1 MNKIYN
7 IVWSHALQTWVVV
20 SELTRAH
27 KKKSKVKN
35 LVVLALVSALT
46 STLSDVEAATIG
58 GYTEG
63 TIYSANGASRG
74 MAIGQGSV
82 ANGDAVA
89 YGVNAKAR
97 NRQGVSI
104 GYGAISGVE
113 ATGKNDAGVSSESSV
128 AIGAE
133 AKAEFIGATAIG
145 PAATAGANWSTAIG
159 RNTKALGSNSIAIG
173 DDAKTDEQ
181 YGISLGKNAKAL
193 GPQGISIGYD
203 SKSSNN
209 NSTAIG
215 NTANATGENSSAI
228 GASSTASGTYAV
240 AMGLDS
246 KAQGSQSLALGVDA
260 KATNER
266 STATGTSSDAS
277 GSWATATG
285 TAAVASGTASTAIG
299 ESTKASGSHTVAVGT
314 HSEATGDNSF
324 AAGKTAKA
332 IGANSISIGKE
343 SKANSEQTIALG
355 DHANATGS
363 NSMALGGFN
372 AVANGSNAA
381 AIGSNS
387 NASANDS
394 IAFGNGSKATAV
406 GGIALGTNSVA
417 SRAAITQ
424 NDVALKDDPKNDNQ
438 VYAPVRLV
446 NDLKSLDFLKATV
459 RGNLGAL
466 SVGSDSATRQITNV
480 AAGSHDDDA
489 VNVAQLKAVVS
500 NIKHYDVKPGA
511 GINVTPNDTQNPAT
525 TTWTI
530 SVDPNHIKSLSS
542 WYLKA
547 DNDTTGRG
555 ENIQGDEEVTL
566 EGSQGIST
574 NRAGNKVT
582 FKINKGTLTKN
593 NDGSVTGTAGDV
605 FTTTAE
611 TAAMFEANR
620 IKYFSVNSTLAGNA
634 NNNGATA
641 TDAIAIGP
649 NAVTD
654 GARGI
659 TLGSGAKIERVA
671 GANNDTSAG
680 SNTSATNP
688 ATDSIAIGTNAYA
701 TASNSIVIGN
711 GAQSLRADKSYQTG
725 ENTIAIG
732 KNATANHTSG
742 IAIGTNASAKF
753 TYGVAIG
760 HDAKSTGGALAST
773 AVGGYADATGEA
785 STALGTLAQSKG
797 HSSSAVGREAVA
809 TGDGATSL
817 GFQSNTSGQNGIAI
831 GRKAQSILERSIA
844 LGNES
849 KAQTTDAM
857 ALGTKSVAEGVRSI
871 AIGRSTV
878 ASAEGAIAIGS
889 ASNGNGE
896 NPATAAGKQSV
907 AIGINANVQVD
918 NGIALG
924 RNTSVTV
931 GSGVAIG
938 EASEASK
945 TGNQQGWDASHDF
958 ATGDSRT
965 NVYDDARGTGLAAR
979 GNLAGVSIG
988 KDGKYTR
995 QLNNLAAGTLDTD
1008 AVNVAQLKSV
1018 NLGFTGNQGKG
1029 DVRLHDQRVSIVGK
1043 DNSFITTTASNGKVE
1058 IDTKFGSITNNSTG
1072 TSTKGTN
1079 GLATT
1084 DQVVD
1089 AVNNAGWNIIENT
1102 NNARGVVKSGDT
1114 VNFADGTGTTVSIS
1128 GNSGTR
1134 TVKINAKVAGIK
1146 AGKNTKIE
1154 TTDGV
1159 HTIHAAD
1166 QVESVAKAVAK
1177 DGDANLA
1184 NIEMMDN
1191 TTDRAANARYGVS
1204 VSRNAVKDAARE
1216 AVKVEPNNTNVNN
1229 PITVTTTPNDSN
1241 HTTTYTL
1248 NFDGAKAAK
1257 EIPLTY
1263 KANGLNAQTVK
1274 LNDGLNFIDGD
1285 DTKATVEP
1293 NGKVKIDLSDAAKA
1307 KLGKTYSAK
1316 GAGHA
1321 EVTTSAVN
1329 NNTEFTVTVTDKGVL
1344 SVNEANGKVNNVT
1357 QDGLVTAEKV
1367 KDAINKSGFVVTSD
1381 VEQNKGLRDGAAAT
1395 NTVVHPGDKVTFIAG
1410 ENLKIKQ
1417 ENGQFTYSLNPT
1429 LTNLNSASFVKNNAN
1444 TVTLDGDGLT
1454 IKNGNSDVKLTK
1466 EGLNNGNNKIT
1477 NVAEGTK
1484 DTDAVNVKQLKDTVA
1499 AEKAVESVTK
1509 ATLTG
1514 DENIAEV
1521 SVVSGEQDKANAK
1534 YGVSVSKAKVSD
1546 IAKENDRSIDAKAYS
1561 VDGDGTVTMTY
1572 VDGKG
1577 APIADRKAT
1586 ITGIAKNDLSNI
1598 TDEGK
1603 KVITGLSTVVEQG
1616 ERVSVTSKTD
1626 PATGQKTYTISADKQ
1641 VESVAKDTDVTD
1653 NIVEVK
1659 PLSGADNAAGTRYGV
1674 SVSKATV
1681 TEIAK
1686 EASAWKV
1693 AVNEESDNDAAKVSG
1708 GDVVRFKE
1716 GDNIKLSR
1724 STKEITVS
1732 TSKDINVDTVT
1743 AGKKGADGKDGIVT
1757 VAGKDGASVVIK
1769 GEDGTIGLTGK
1780 DGKNATIGT
1789 KEAGV
1794 GIDGKDGTTRI
1805 VYTDSNNKQHD
1816 LATLEDGLKFTG
1828 NNTSTVNKNK
1838 LNSLVTIKGE
1848 GVTEEQS
1855 KTFTSAAGNINVVAD
1870 GNGTLEVKLAKDIN
1884 LGTDGSVT
1892 SGSTVM
1898 NSDGLTIG
1906 KGNNAVSLTANG
1918 LNNGNNKITHV
1929 AEGTKDTDAVNVS
1942 QLNKAITGAKDSDTR
1957 IKEGTY
1963 TVGNDGK
1970 VTMTYVNGKGETVT
1984 GKEAVIE
1991 GIAKNDLSNI
2001 TDAGKTVINTEAKK
2015 AVKVIK
2021 GHNTTVTEGTDGDA
2035 KTYAVNVQ
2043 GDLTKVTS
2051 ITNEAG
2057 SGKVA
2062 FNPDG
2067 VVKVEGD
2074 KAISLDGKQ
2083 GYITGLQNKDW
2094 DVSNPTVVSGRA
2106 ATEDQLKT
2114 VSDVAKSKIGDNTIS
2129 LGGDTNTV
2137 TSKQNLSKDG
2147 GIKFNVVGAKGA
2159 DNKQYISTSATGD
2172 NVSVDLTQDTKNLI
2186 NNAANKDL
2194 SNLSTDGKN
2203 VITNIAKEN
2212 DRSIK
2217 QGTYNVDANGNVTMT
2232 YVDGN
2237 NKDITGTAV
2246 ISGIAKQDLSNIN
2259 SKGQNAI
2266 TALGTKVV
2274 GGDNTVTVKE
2284 DKDATTGRMTYTIT
2298 SNTVESVGLIAGDD
2312 NIATLKLEGTD
2323 KAAGTRYNVGVSKA
2337 KIQEI
2342 AKGAS
2347 AWKIS
2352 VDSANAT
2359 SVNGGETVDFKSG
2372 DNIDITQD
2380 GRNLTIATKKDLKSN
2395 TVTVGEK
2402 GDKGVDGKVTAN
2414 GKDGSSV
2421 VINGKDGSI
2430 GLSGNDG
2437 ANGLTIKGDKG
2448 VVGVDGTDGNNG
2460 KDGMTRITYTD
2471 KNDVKH
2477 TVATLDDGMKYA
2489 GDDAQGENKEKVV
2502 KKKLN
2507 ETVDIIGG
2515 ADSTKL
2521 TDSNI
2526 GVNNVNGKLKV
2537 QLAKNVDLGPDGSV
2551 KTGNT
2556 TINTNGITIT
2566 PSVAD
2571 ATKVVSL
2578 TANGLN
2584 NGDNKITNVAKG
2596 EADTDAV
2603 NVKQLKDTVAAEKAV
2618 ESVIKAAAKDG
2629 DENIAE
2635 VSVVSGKQDEAN
2647 AKYGVSVSK
2656 AKVTEIAK
2664 SAVKVI
2670 SGQNT
2675 TVTEGTDGDAKTY
2688 AVNVQGDL
2696 TKVTSITNEAG
2707 SGKVAFN
2714 PDGVVKV
2721 EGDKAIS
2728 LDGKQGYITGLQNK
2742 DWDVSNPTVVSGRAA
2757 TEDQL
2762 KKVADTF
2769 NSNVKAAKT
2778 TVSVNNQ
2785 NKDANKNL
2793 VLSETKNADGSTNYD
2808 VSLAN
2813 KVTLGKDANRVV
2825 VDGEEGTIT
2834 AGDGDTTVTVN
2845 GNKALIRVGNGDKRV
2860 SIDGKEGHVTNL
2872 QNRTWDVK
2880 NPVAVN
2886 GRAATEDQLKSV
2898 NDSLNTVLNNDIRLG
2913 GDTGETNKQKLNQSG
2928 GIKFDVVGGY
2938 GITTIAEG
2946 NKVTLRISDEL
2957 KNKIEN
2963 SNNGGGHTNV
2973 TTTSVLK
2980 DGKNT
2985 KVTGSGSSSNP
2996 YKVNVEGD
3004 LKGIT
3009 SIEGS
3014 NNAKI
3019 TLGGK
3024 DDNGQPNNNINVN
3037 GGKITNV
3044 KAGER
3049 PTDAVNVSQLNK
3061 VAQVVNNNA
3070 RNIALLDNKI
3080 NNVDR
3085 NLRAGIAGAMA
3096 AGGLYQATQPG
3107 KSMVSAGV
3115 GTYKGQNAIAVGY
3128 SRLSDNGKIGI
3139 KFSVNGNSQGE
3150 KGAAASMGYQW

>member
-35 LVVLALVSALT
+35 LAIALVTGLGVIGS
-46 STLSDVEAATIG
+46 VEGATYSPTYGEVFPINTNSG
-58 GYTEG
+58 GPATG
-63 TIYSANGASRG
+63 GV
-74 MAIGQGSV
+74 AIGTGSSAQGDSV
-82 ANGDAVA
+82 S
-89 YGVNAKAR
+89 YGVNAKAL
-97 NRQGVSI
+97 NRWGVSI
-104 GYGAISGVE
+104 GLNAQSGSDVGSAPEKSSDGTVAIGVNSK
-113 ATGKNDAGVSSESSV
+113 AAFVSTV
-128 AIGAE
+128 AIGAHAE
-133 AKAEFIGATAIG
+133 ALSNYATAVG
-145 PAATAGANWSTAIG
+145 
-159 RNTKALGSNSIAIG
+159 TKAIAKGTNSIAIG
-173 DDAKTDEQ
+173 EGATTSKD
-181 YGISLGKNAKAL
+181 YGLALGKNA
-193 GPQGISIGYD
+193 
-203 SKSSNN
+203 
-209 NSTAIG
+209 
-215 NTANATGENSSAI
+215 ATTDNFTSAI
-228 GASSTASGTYAV
+228 GYKAEAKSLLSSAMGSNAKASGESSIAIGGASLTGVSGNVAPSDMDGAKASGNSSSAVGASAQAIANQASAYGNKTTASGV
-240 AMGLDS
+240 
-246 KAQGSQSLALGVDA
+246 QSTALGDQA
-260 KATNER
+260 KATNVR
-266 STATGTSSDAS
+266 ATATGAEADAS

-285 TAAVASGTASTAIG
+285 TVAVASGEASTAIG

-314 HSEATGDNSF
+314 HSEATGDDSF
-324 AAGKTAKA
+324 AAGNKAKA
-332 IGANSISIGKE
+332 IGASSISIGKE

-424 NDVALKDDPKNDNQ
+424 NDVSLKDDPKNDNQ

-466 SVGSDSATRQITNV
+466 SVGSESATRQITNV

-500 NIKHYDVKPGA
+500 NIKHYDVKSGD

-547 DNDTTGRG
+547 DNDKTGRG

-574 NRAGNKVT
+574 SRTGNKVT

-680 SNTSATNP
+680 SNTSATNS

-732 KNATANHTSG
+732 KNATASHTSG

-760 HDAKSTGGALAST
+760 HEAKSTGGALAST

-817 GFQSNTSGQNGIAI
+817 GFKSNTSGPNGIAI
-831 GRKAQSILERSIA
+831 GRQAQSILERSIA

-857 ALGTKSVAEGVRSI
+857 ALGTKSVADGVRSI

-965 NVYDDARGTGLAAR
+965 NVYADARGTGLAAR

-1043 DNSFITTTASNGKVE
+1043 ENSFITTTASNGKVE

-1114 VNFADGTGTTVSIS
+1114 VDFANGTGTTVSIS

-1166 QVESVAKAVAK
+1166 QVESVAKAAAK

-1216 AVKVEPNNTNVNN
+1216 AVKVEPNNTNANN

-1263 KANGLNAQTVK
+1263 KANGENAQTVK
-1274 LNDGLNFIDGD
+1274 LNEGLNFINGD
-1285 DTKATVEP
+1285 DTKATVEAD
-1293 NGKVKIDLSDAAKA
+1293 GKVKIDLSDAAKA

-1316 GAGHA
+1316 GTGHA

-1344 SVNEANGKVNNVT
+1344 SVNEANGKVNDVT
-1357 QDGLVTAEKV
+1357 QDGLVTAKKV
-1367 KDAINKSGFVVTSD
+1367 QDAINKSGFVVTSD

-1417 ENGQFTYSLNPT
+1417 EKGQFTYSLNPT

-1466 EGLNNGNNKIT
+1466 E
-1477 NVAEGTK
+1477 
-1484 DTDAVNVKQLKDTVA
+1484 
-1499 AEKAVESVTK
+1499 
-1509 ATLTG
+1509 
-1514 DENIAEV
+1514 
-1521 SVVSGEQDKANAK
+1521 
-1534 YGVSVSKAKVSD
+1534 
-1546 IAKENDRSIDAKAYS
+1546 
-1561 VDGDGTVTMTY
+1561 
-1572 VDGKG
+1572 
-1577 APIADRKAT
+1577 
-1586 ITGIAKNDLSNI
+1586 
-1598 TDEGK
+1598 
-1603 KVITGLSTVVEQG
+1603 
-1616 ERVSVTSKTD
+1616 
-1626 PATGQKTYTISADKQ
+1626 
-1641 VESVAKDTDVTD
+1641 
-1653 NIVEVK
+1653 
-1659 PLSGADNAAGTRYGV
+1659 
-1674 SVSKATV
+1674 
-1681 TEIAK
+1681 
-1686 EASAWKV
+1686 
-1693 AVNEESDNDAAKVSG
+1693 
-1708 GDVVRFKE
+1708 
-1716 GDNIKLSR
+1716 
-1724 STKEITVS
+1724 
-1732 TSKDINVDTVT
+1732 
-1743 AGKKGADGKDGIVT
+1743 
-1757 VAGKDGASVVIK
+1757 
-1769 GEDGTIGLTGK
+1769 
-1780 DGKNATIGT
+1780 
-1789 KEAGV
+1789 
-1794 GIDGKDGTTRI
+1794 
-1805 VYTDSNNKQHD
+1805 
-1816 LATLEDGLKFTG
+1816 
-1828 NNTSTVNKNK
+1828 
-1838 LNSLVTIKGE
+1838 
-1848 GVTEEQS
+1848 
-1855 KTFTSAAGNINVVAD
+1855 
-1870 GNGTLEVKLAKDIN
+1870 
-1884 LGTDGSVT
+1884 
-1892 SGSTVM
+1892 
-1898 NSDGLTIG
+1898 
-1906 KGNNAVSLTANG
+1906 G

-2043 GDLTKVTS
+2043 GDLTKVSS

-2062 FNPDG
+2062 FNSDG
-2067 VVKVEGD
+2067 VVKVDGD

-2083 GYITGLQNKDW
+2083 GYITGLQNIEW
-2094 DVSNPTVVSGRA
+2094 NVANPTFVSGRA

-2129 LGGDTNTV
+2129 LGGDTNTA

-2259 SKGQNAI
+2259 SKGQNVI

-2274 GGDNTVTVKE
+2274 AGDNTVTVKE

-2298 SNTVESVGLIAGDD
+2298 SKAVESVGLIAGDD
-2312 NIATLKLEGTD
+2312 NIATLEREGDD

-2618 ESVIKAAAKDG
+2618 ESVTKAAAKDG

-2664 SAVKVI
+2664 KAVKVI
-2670 SGQNT
+2670 KGHNT

-2696 TKVTSITNEAG
+2696 TKVSSITNEAG

-2714 PDGVVKV
+2714 SDGVVKV
-2721 EGDKAIS
+2721 DGDKAIS

-2785 NKDANKNL
+2785 DKDANKNL

-2845 GNKALIRVGNGDKRV
+2845 GKKALIRVGNGEKRV

-2880 NPVAVN
+2880 NPVVVN

-2913 GDTGETNKQKLNQSG
+2913 GDSGTETGKQKLNQSG

-2963 SNNGGGHTNV
+2963 SNHGGGHTNV

-3080 NNVDR
+3080 NNIDR

>member
-1 MNKIYN
+1 
-7 IVWSHALQTWVVV
+7 
-20 SELTRAH
+20 
-27 KKKSKVKN
+27 
-35 LVVLALVSALT
+35 
-46 STLSDVEAATIG
+46 
-58 GYTEG
+58 
-63 TIYSANGASRG
+63 
-74 MAIGQGSV
+74 
-82 ANGDAVA
+82 
-89 YGVNAKAR
+89 
-97 NRQGVSI
+97 
-104 GYGAISGVE
+104 
-113 ATGKNDAGVSSESSV
+113 
-128 AIGAE
+128 
-133 AKAEFIGATAIG
+133 
-145 PAATAGANWSTAIG
+145 
-159 RNTKALGSNSIAIG
+159 
-173 DDAKTDEQ
+173 
-181 YGISLGKNAKAL
+181 
-193 GPQGISIGYD
+193 
-203 SKSSNN
+203 
-209 NSTAIG
+209 
-215 NTANATGENSSAI
+215 
-228 GASSTASGTYAV
+228 
-240 AMGLDS
+240 
-246 KAQGSQSLALGVDA
+246 
-260 KATNER
+260 
-266 STATGTSSDAS
+266 
-277 GSWATATG
+277 
-285 TAAVASGTASTAIG
+285 
-299 ESTKASGSHTVAVGT
+299 
-314 HSEATGDNSF
+314 
-324 AAGKTAKA
+324 
-332 IGANSISIGKE
+332 
-343 SKANSEQTIALG
+343 
-355 DHANATGS
+355 
-363 NSMALGGFN
+363 
-372 AVANGSNAA
+372 
-381 AIGSNS
+381 
-387 NASANDS
+387 
-394 IAFGNGSKATAV
+394 
-406 GGIALGTNSVA
+406 
-417 SRAAITQ
+417 
-424 NDVALKDDPKNDNQ
+424 
-438 VYAPVRLV
+438 
-446 NDLKSLDFLKATV
+446 
-459 RGNLGAL
+459 
-466 SVGSDSATRQITNV
+466 
-480 AAGSHDDDA
+480 
-489 VNVAQLKAVVS
+489 
-500 NIKHYDVKPGA
+500 
-511 GINVTPNDTQNPAT
+511 
-525 TTWTI
+525 
-530 SVDPNHIKSLSS
+530 
-542 WYLKA
+542 
-547 DNDTTGRG
+547 
-555 ENIQGDEEVTL
+555 
-566 EGSQGIST
+566 
-574 NRAGNKVT
+574 
-582 FKINKGTLTKN
+582 
-593 NDGSVTGTAGDV
+593 
-605 FTTTAE
+605 
-611 TAAMFEANR
+611 MFEANR

-785 STALGTLAQSKG
+785 STALGTLAQSTG
-797 HSSSAVGREAVA
+797 IRSTAVGREAVA
-809 TGDGATSL
+809 TSDGATSL
-817 GFQSNTSGQNGIAI
+817 GFKSNTSGPNGIAI
-831 GRKAQSILERSIA
+831 GRQAQSSLERSIA

-857 ALGTKSVAEGVRSI
+857 ALGTKSVADGVRSI
-871 AIGRSTV
+871 AIGRNTV

-945 TGNQQGWDASHDF
+945 AGQQQGWDGSHDF

-965 NVYDDARGTGLAAR
+965 NVYDNARGAGLAAR

-988 KDGKYTR
+988 KDGQYTR
-995 QLNNLAAGTLDTD
+995 QLNNLAAGTSDTD

-1018 NLGFTGNQGKG
+1018 NLGFSGNQGKG

-1043 DNSFITTTASNGKVE
+1043 ENSFITTTASNGKVE

-1114 VNFADGTGTTVSIS
+1114 VDFANGNGTTVSIS

-1166 QVESVAKAVAK
+1166 QVESVAKATAK
-1177 DGDANLA
+1177 DGDTNLA

-1204 VSRNAVKDAARE
+1204 VSRNDVKDAARE
-1216 AVKVEPNNTNVNN
+1216 AVRVEPNNTNVNN

-1274 LNDGLNFIDGD
+1274 LNDGLNFIDGG
-1285 DTKATVEP
+1285 DTKATVEAD
-1293 NGKVKIDLSDAAKA
+1293 GKVKIDLSDAAKA

-1429 LTNLNSASFVKNNAN
+1429 LTNLNSASFVKNNAS

-1477 NVAEGTK
+1477 
-1484 DTDAVNVKQLKDTVA
+1484 
-1499 AEKAVESVTK
+1499 
-1509 ATLTG
+1509 
-1514 DENIAEV
+1514 
-1521 SVVSGEQDKANAK
+1521 
-1534 YGVSVSKAKVSD
+1534 
-1546 IAKENDRSIDAKAYS
+1546 
-1561 VDGDGTVTMTY
+1561 
-1572 VDGKG
+1572 
-1577 APIADRKAT
+1577 
-1586 ITGIAKNDLSNI
+1586 
-1598 TDEGK
+1598 
-1603 KVITGLSTVVEQG
+1603 
-1616 ERVSVTSKTD
+1616 
-1626 PATGQKTYTISADKQ
+1626 
-1641 VESVAKDTDVTD
+1641 
-1653 NIVEVK
+1653 
-1659 PLSGADNAAGTRYGV
+1659 
-1674 SVSKATV
+1674 
-1681 TEIAK
+1681 
-1686 EASAWKV
+1686 
-1693 AVNEESDNDAAKVSG
+1693 
-1708 GDVVRFKE
+1708 
-1716 GDNIKLSR
+1716 
-1724 STKEITVS
+1724 
-1732 TSKDINVDTVT
+1732 
-1743 AGKKGADGKDGIVT
+1743 
-1757 VAGKDGASVVIK
+1757 
-1769 GEDGTIGLTGK
+1769 
-1780 DGKNATIGT
+1780 
-1789 KEAGV
+1789 
-1794 GIDGKDGTTRI
+1794 
-1805 VYTDSNNKQHD
+1805 
-1816 LATLEDGLKFTG
+1816 
-1828 NNTSTVNKNK
+1828 
-1838 LNSLVTIKGE
+1838 
-1848 GVTEEQS
+1848 
-1855 KTFTSAAGNINVVAD
+1855 
-1870 GNGTLEVKLAKDIN
+1870 
-1884 LGTDGSVT
+1884 
-1892 SGSTVM
+1892 
-1898 NSDGLTIG
+1898 
-1906 KGNNAVSLTANG
+1906 
-1918 LNNGNNKITHV
+1918 HV
-1929 AEGTKDTDAVNVS
+1929 AEGTDGTDAVNVS

-1963 TVGNDGK
+1963 TVGNNGK
-1970 VTMTYVNGKGETVT
+1970 VTMTYVNGKGEAVT

-2015 AVKVIK
+2015 
-2021 GHNTTVTEGTDGDA
+2021 
-2035 KTYAVNVQ
+2035 
-2043 GDLTKVTS
+2043 
-2051 ITNEAG
+2051 
-2057 SGKVA
+2057 
-2062 FNPDG
+2062 
-2067 VVKVEGD
+2067 
-2074 KAISLDGKQ
+2074 
-2083 GYITGLQNKDW
+2083 
-2094 DVSNPTVVSGRA
+2094 
-2106 ATEDQLKT
+2106 
-2114 VSDVAKSKIGDNTIS
+2114 
-2129 LGGDTNTV
+2129 
-2137 TSKQNLSKDG
+2137 
-2147 GIKFNVVGAKGA
+2147 
-2159 DNKQYISTSATGD
+2159 
-2172 NVSVDLTQDTKNLI
+2172 
-2186 NNAANKDL
+2186 
-2194 SNLSTDGKN
+2194 
-2203 VITNIAKEN
+2203 
-2212 DRSIK
+2212 
-2217 QGTYNVDANGNVTMT
+2217 
-2232 YVDGN
+2232 
-2237 NKDITGTAV
+2237 
-2246 ISGIAKQDLSNIN
+2246 
-2259 SKGQNAI
+2259 
-2266 TALGTKVV
+2266 
-2274 GGDNTVTVKE
+2274 
-2284 DKDATTGRMTYTIT
+2284 
-2298 SNTVESVGLIAGDD
+2298 
-2312 NIATLKLEGTD
+2312 
-2323 KAAGTRYNVGVSKA
+2323 
-2337 KIQEI
+2337 
-2342 AKGAS
+2342 
-2347 AWKIS
+2347 
-2352 VDSANAT
+2352 
-2359 SVNGGETVDFKSG
+2359 
-2372 DNIDITQD
+2372 
-2380 GRNLTIATKKDLKSN
+2380 
-2395 TVTVGEK
+2395 
-2402 GDKGVDGKVTAN
+2402 
-2414 GKDGSSV
+2414 
-2421 VINGKDGSI
+2421 
-2430 GLSGNDG
+2430 
-2437 ANGLTIKGDKG
+2437 
-2448 VVGVDGTDGNNG
+2448 
-2460 KDGMTRITYTD
+2460 
-2471 KNDVKH
+2471 
-2477 TVATLDDGMKYA
+2477 
-2489 GDDAQGENKEKVV
+2489 
-2502 KKKLN
+2502 
-2507 ETVDIIGG
+2507 
-2515 ADSTKL
+2515 
-2521 TDSNI
+2521 
-2526 GVNNVNGKLKV
+2526 
-2537 QLAKNVDLGPDGSV
+2537 
-2551 KTGNT
+2551 
-2556 TINTNGITIT
+2556 
-2566 PSVAD
+2566 
-2571 ATKVVSL
+2571 
-2578 TANGLN
+2578 
-2584 NGDNKITNVAKG
+2584 
-2596 EADTDAV
+2596 
-2603 NVKQLKDTVAAEKAV
+2603 
-2618 ESVIKAAAKDG
+2618 
-2629 DENIAE
+2629 
-2635 VSVVSGKQDEAN
+2635 
-2647 AKYGVSVSK
+2647 
-2656 AKVTEIAK
+2656 
-2664 SAVKVI
+2664 AVKVI

-2714 PDGVVKV
+2714 PDGIVKV
-2721 EGDKAIS
+2721 EGNKAIS
-2728 LDGKQGYITGLQNK
+2728 LDGKQGYITGLQNTE
-2742 DWDVSNPTVVSGRAA
+2742 WNVANPTFVSGRAA

-2762 KKVADTF
+2762 KTVSDVAKSKIGDNTISLGGDANTVTSTQKLSKDGGIKFNVVGAKGADNKQYISTSATGDSVSVDLTTETKNLINNAANKDLSNLSTDGKNVITNIAKENDRSIDAKDYSVDGNGTVTMTYVDGKGATIAGRQATIKGIAKNDLSNITDEGKKVITGLSTVVTGDDNINADLTEDSKTGQKTYKVSLKPVVNIGDSHKVTIDGHTGDVTGLTNTTTTAVDFATKGRAATEEQLKEVANTF

-2785 NKDANKNL
+2785 DKDANKNL

-2845 GNKALIRVGNGDKRV
+2845 GKKALIRVGNGEKRV

-2880 NPVAVN
+2880 NPVVVN

-2913 GDTGETNKQKLNQSG
+2913 GDSGTETGKQKLNQSG

-2963 SNNGGGHTNV
+2963 SNHGGGHTNV

-3080 NNVDR
+3080 NNIDR

>member
-1 MNKIYN
+1 
-7 IVWSHALQTWVVV
+7 
-20 SELTRAH
+20 
-27 KKKSKVKN
+27 
-35 LVVLALVSALT
+35 
-46 STLSDVEAATIG
+46 
-58 GYTEG
+58 
-63 TIYSANGASRG
+63 
-74 MAIGQGSV
+74 
-82 ANGDAVA
+82 
-89 YGVNAKAR
+89 
-97 NRQGVSI
+97 
-104 GYGAISGVE
+104 
-113 ATGKNDAGVSSESSV
+113 
-128 AIGAE
+128 
-133 AKAEFIGATAIG
+133 
-145 PAATAGANWSTAIG
+145 
-159 RNTKALGSNSIAIG
+159 
-173 DDAKTDEQ
+173 
-181 YGISLGKNAKAL
+181 
-193 GPQGISIGYD
+193 
-203 SKSSNN
+203 
-209 NSTAIG
+209 
-215 NTANATGENSSAI
+215 
-228 GASSTASGTYAV
+228 
-240 AMGLDS
+240 
-246 KAQGSQSLALGVDA
+246 
-260 KATNER
+260 
-266 STATGTSSDAS
+266 
-277 GSWATATG
+277 
-285 TAAVASGTASTAIG
+285 
-299 ESTKASGSHTVAVGT
+299 
-314 HSEATGDNSF
+314 
-324 AAGKTAKA
+324 
-332 IGANSISIGKE
+332 
-343 SKANSEQTIALG
+343 
-355 DHANATGS
+355 
-363 NSMALGGFN
+363 
-372 AVANGSNAA
+372 
-381 AIGSNS
+381 
-387 NASANDS
+387 
-394 IAFGNGSKATAV
+394 
-406 GGIALGTNSVA
+406 
-417 SRAAITQ
+417 
-424 NDVALKDDPKNDNQ
+424 
-438 VYAPVRLV
+438 
-446 NDLKSLDFLKATV
+446 
-459 RGNLGAL
+459 
-466 SVGSDSATRQITNV
+466 
-480 AAGSHDDDA
+480 
-489 VNVAQLKAVVS
+489 
-500 NIKHYDVKPGA
+500 
-511 GINVTPNDTQNPAT
+511 
-525 TTWTI
+525 
-530 SVDPNHIKSLSS
+530 
-542 WYLKA
+542 
-547 DNDTTGRG
+547 
-555 ENIQGDEEVTL
+555 
-566 EGSQGIST
+566 
-574 NRAGNKVT
+574 
-582 FKINKGTLTKN
+582 
-593 NDGSVTGTAGDV
+593 
-605 FTTTAE
+605 
-611 TAAMFEANR
+611 MFEANR

-785 STALGTLAQSKG
+785 STALGTLAQSTG
-797 HSSSAVGREAVA
+797 IRSTAVGREAVA
-809 TGDGATSL
+809 TSDGATSL
-817 GFQSNTSGQNGIAI
+817 GFKSNTSGPNGIAI
-831 GRKAQSILERSIA
+831 GRQAQSSLERSIA

-857 ALGTKSVAEGVRSI
+857 ALGTKSVADGVRSI
-871 AIGRSTV
+871 AIGRNTV

-945 TGNQQGWDASHDF
+945 AGQQQGWDGSHDF

-965 NVYDDARGTGLAAR
+965 NVYDNARGAGLAAR

-988 KDGKYTR
+988 KDGQYTR
-995 QLNNLAAGTLDTD
+995 QLNNLAAGTSDTD

-1018 NLGFTGNQGKG
+1018 NLGFSGNQGKG

-1043 DNSFITTTASNGKVE
+1043 ENSFITTTASNGKVE

-1114 VNFADGTGTTVSIS
+1114 VDFANGNGTTVSIS

-1166 QVESVAKAVAK
+1166 QVESVAKATAK
-1177 DGDANLA
+1177 DGDTNLA

-1204 VSRNAVKDAARE
+1204 VSRNDVKDAARE
-1216 AVKVEPNNTNVNN
+1216 AVRVEPNNTNVNN

-1274 LNDGLNFIDGD
+1274 LNDGLNFIDGG
-1285 DTKATVEP
+1285 DTKATVEAD
-1293 NGKVKIDLSDAAKA
+1293 GKVKIDLSDAAKA

-1429 LTNLNSASFVKNNAN
+1429 LTNLNSASFVKNNAS

-1477 NVAEGTK
+1477 HVAEGT
-1484 DTDAVNVKQLKDTVA
+1484 DGTDAVNVSQLNKAITGAKDSDTRIKEGTYTVGNNGKVTMTYVNGKGEAVTGKEAVIEGIAKNDLSNITDAGKTVINTEAKKAVKVISGQNTTVTEGTDGDAKTYAVNVQGDLTKVTSITNEAGSGKVAFNPDGIVKVEGNKAISLDGKQGYITGLQNTEWNVANPTFVSGRAATEDQLKTVSDVA
-1499 AEKAVESVTK
+1499 KSKIGDNTISLGGDANTVTSTQK
-1509 ATLTG
+1509 LSKDGGIKFNVVGAKGADNKQYISTSATG
-1514 DENIAEV
+1514 DSV
-1521 SVVSGEQDKANAK
+1521 SVDLTTETKNLINNAANK
-1534 YGVSVSKAKVSD
+1534 DLSNLSTDGKNVITN
-1546 IAKENDRSIDAKAYS
+1546 IAKENDRSIDAKDYS
-1561 VDGDGTVTMTY
+1561 VDGNGTVTMTY

-1577 APIADRKAT
+1577 ATIAGRQAT
-1586 ITGIAKNDLSNI
+1586 IKGIAKNDLSNI

-1626 PATGQKTYTISADKQ
+1626 PTTGQKTYTISADKQ
-1641 VESVAKDTDVTD
+1641 VESVAKDTDVAD

-1693 AVNEESDNDAAKVSG
+1693 AVNEESDNDAATVSG

-1789 KEAGV
+1789 KETGV

-1848 GVTEEQS
+1848 GVTEEKSQ
-1855 KTFTSAAGNINVVAD
+1855 TFTSAAGNINVVAD
-1870 GNGTLEVKLAKDIN
+1870 GNGTLEVKLAKHIN

-1898 NSDGLTIG
+1898 SNKGITIG
-1906 KGNNAVSLTANG
+1906 EGNNAVSLTANG
-1918 LNNGNNKITHV
+1918 LNNGNNKII
-1929 AEGTKDTDAVNVS
+1929 NV
-1942 QLNKAITGAKDSDTR
+1942 K
-1957 IKEGTY
+1957 
-1963 TVGNDGK
+1963 
-1970 VTMTYVNGKGETVT
+1970 
-1984 GKEAVIE
+1984 
-1991 GIAKNDLSNI
+1991 
-2001 TDAGKTVINTEAKK
+2001 
-2015 AVKVIK
+2015 
-2021 GHNTTVTEGTDGDA
+2021 
-2035 KTYAVNVQ
+2035 
-2043 GDLTKVTS
+2043 
-2051 ITNEAG
+2051 
-2057 SGKVA
+2057 
-2062 FNPDG
+2062 
-2067 VVKVEGD
+2067 
-2074 KAISLDGKQ
+2074 
-2083 GYITGLQNKDW
+2083 
-2094 DVSNPTVVSGRA
+2094 
-2106 ATEDQLKT
+2106 
-2114 VSDVAKSKIGDNTIS
+2114 
-2129 LGGDTNTV
+2129 
-2137 TSKQNLSKDG
+2137 
-2147 GIKFNVVGAKGA
+2147 
-2159 DNKQYISTSATGD
+2159 
-2172 NVSVDLTQDTKNLI
+2172 
-2186 NNAANKDL
+2186 
-2194 SNLSTDGKN
+2194 
-2203 VITNIAKEN
+2203 
-2212 DRSIK
+2212 
-2217 QGTYNVDANGNVTMT
+2217 
-2232 YVDGN
+2232 
-2237 NKDITGTAV
+2237 
-2246 ISGIAKQDLSNIN
+2246 
-2259 SKGQNAI
+2259 
-2266 TALGTKVV
+2266 
-2274 GGDNTVTVKE
+2274 
-2284 DKDATTGRMTYTIT
+2284 
-2298 SNTVESVGLIAGDD
+2298 
-2312 NIATLKLEGTD
+2312 
-2323 KAAGTRYNVGVSKA
+2323 
-2337 KIQEI
+2337 
-2342 AKGAS
+2342 
-2347 AWKIS
+2347 
-2352 VDSANAT
+2352 
-2359 SVNGGETVDFKSG
+2359 
-2372 DNIDITQD
+2372 
-2380 GRNLTIATKKDLKSN
+2380 
-2395 TVTVGEK
+2395 
-2402 GDKGVDGKVTAN
+2402 
-2414 GKDGSSV
+2414 
-2421 VINGKDGSI
+2421 
-2430 GLSGNDG
+2430 
-2437 ANGLTIKGDKG
+2437 
-2448 VVGVDGTDGNNG
+2448 
-2460 KDGMTRITYTD
+2460 
-2471 KNDVKH
+2471 
-2477 TVATLDDGMKYA
+2477 
-2489 GDDAQGENKEKVV
+2489 
-2502 KKKLN
+2502 
-2507 ETVDIIGG
+2507 
-2515 ADSTKL
+2515 
-2521 TDSNI
+2521 
-2526 GVNNVNGKLKV
+2526 
-2537 QLAKNVDLGPDGSV
+2537 
-2551 KTGNT
+2551 
-2556 TINTNGITIT
+2556 
-2566 PSVAD
+2566 
-2571 ATKVVSL
+2571 
-2578 TANGLN
+2578 
-2584 NGDNKITNVAKG
+2584 KG

-2618 ESVIKAAAKDG
+2618 ESVTKAAAKDG

-2635 VSVVSGKQDEAN
+2635 VSVVSGEQDKAN

-2664 SAVKVI
+2664 ENDRSIDAKDYSVD
-2670 SGQNT
+2670 GNG
-2675 TVTEGTDGDAKTY
+2675 TVTMTY
-2688 AVNVQGDL
+2688 V
-2696 TKVTSITNEAG
+2696 
-2707 SGKVAFN
+2707 
-2714 PDGVVKV
+2714 
-2721 EGDKAIS
+2721 
-2728 LDGKQGYITGLQNK
+2728 DGKGATIAGRQATIKGIAKNDLSNITDEGKKVITGL
-2742 DWDVSNPTVVSGRAA
+2742 STVVTGDDNINADLTEDSKTGQKTYKVSLKPVVNIGDSHKVTIDGHTGDVTGLTNTTTTAVDFATKGRAA
-2757 TEDQL
+2757 TEEQL
-2762 KKVADTF
+2762 KEVANTF

-2785 NKDANKNL
+2785 DKDANKNL

-2845 GNKALIRVGNGDKRV
+2845 GKKALIRVGNGEKRV

-2880 NPVAVN
+2880 NPVVVN

-2913 GDTGETNKQKLNQSG
+2913 GDSGTETGKQKLNQSG

-2963 SNNGGGHTNV
+2963 SNHGGGHTNV

-3080 NNVDR
+3080 NNIDR